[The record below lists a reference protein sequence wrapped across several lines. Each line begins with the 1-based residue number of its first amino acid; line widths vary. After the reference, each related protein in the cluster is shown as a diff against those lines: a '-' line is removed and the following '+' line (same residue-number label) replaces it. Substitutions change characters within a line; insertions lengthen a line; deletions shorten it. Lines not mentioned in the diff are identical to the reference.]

1 MTTTMSSE
9 EVTGD
14 TSLIFDIIARGK
26 SRLMDGVNG
35 HHRRRKA
42 IRVCIDINSDNGCN
56 RGTWL
61 ERREVI
67 IGRKGDHSMVH
78 HHSQIFS
85 KVITARELH

>member
-1 MTTTMSSE
+1 VLTATIAAVKPSE
-9 EVTGD
+9 SV
-14 TSLIFDIIARGK
+14 LIPIAI
-26 SRLMDGVNG
+26 MD
-35 HHRRRKA
+35 A
-42 IRVCIDINSDNGCN
+42 IAIGN

-78 HHSQIFS
+78 HHRQIFS